1 MIKDL
6 DEDPEGL
13 GILATLDQPG
23 STADGI
29 YIEGELNKMTSK
41 EILEAVLSKTI
52 SIQEAKDLLEADFE
66 TSSGNADRYRY
77 GDSPNDETAGQ
88 GHTQFVLINAVGK
101 ALMDL
106 AEKGPED
113 SHYYVL
119 DALKKGVVNKMSL
132 DEIGHMIISGEDW

>member
-13 GILATLDQPG
+13 DILATLDQRG

-29 YIEGELNKMTSK
+29 YIEGDLNKMTSK

-52 SIQEAKDLLEADFE
+52 SIQEAKALLEADFKPF
-66 TSSGNADRYRY
+66 SGHQD
-77 GDSPNDETAGQ
+77 
-88 GHTQFVLINAVGK
+88 HVLTNAVGQ

-106 AEKGPED
+106 AEKGSD
-113 SHYYVL
+113 GAHSYVL
-119 DALKKGVVNKMSL
+119 DALDTGMVNEMSL
-132 DEIGHMIISGEDW
+132 DEIGHMILSGDDF

>member
-13 GILATLDQPG
+13 DILATLDQRG
-23 STADGI
+23 STSDGI
-29 YIEGELNKMTSK
+29 YIEGDLNKMTSK

-52 SIQEAKDLLEADFE
+52 SIQEAKALLEADFE
-66 TSSGNADRYRY
+66 TSSGN
-77 GDSPNDETAGQ
+77 DETKDQ
-88 GHTQFVLINAVGK
+88 DHILTNAVGK

-106 AEKGPED
+106 AEKGSED
-113 SHYYVL
+113 VHYYVL
-119 DALKKGVVNKMSL
+119 DALKKGMVNKMSL